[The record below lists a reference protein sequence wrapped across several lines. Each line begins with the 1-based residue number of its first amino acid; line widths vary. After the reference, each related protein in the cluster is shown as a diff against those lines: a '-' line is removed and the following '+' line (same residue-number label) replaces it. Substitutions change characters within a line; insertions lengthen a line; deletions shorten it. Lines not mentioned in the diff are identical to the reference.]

1 MRSLG
6 AIGLGV
12 IAIALATS
20 GPANAQ
26 GSLQP
31 GLYQRNLE
39 TDAGDGAV
47 SKNQDTLCISP
58 QEAKDI
64 VKTIAAA
71 GAETNCKVSDVKA
84 KTPGKLSFKMN
95 CKDTTGN
102 SSYTNEVTYG
112 PDSYTNVSTGKTKQG
127 KITSKVSAK
136 RTGDCP
142 K

>member
-1 MRSLG
+1 MRSTGLIG
-6 AIGLGV
+6 IGVVAIV
-12 IAIALATS
+12 LATC
-20 GPANAQ
+20 GLANAQ

-31 GLYQRNLE
+31 GLYQRTLE

-47 SKNQDTLCISP
+47 AKNQDTLCISP

-64 VKTIAAA
+64 VKTIASA

-84 KTPGKLSFKMN
+84 KTPGKLTFKMS
-95 CKDTTGN
+95 CKDASGN

-112 PDSYTNVSTGKTKQG
+112 PDSYTNVSKGKTKQG
-127 KITSKVSAK
+127 RITSTVTAK
-136 RTGDCP
+136 RTGDCQ

>member
-1 MRSLG
+1 MRPISLRG
-6 AIGLGV
+6 ISVVVIVLASSGL
-12 IAIALATS
+12 
-20 GPANAQ
+20 ANAQ

-31 GLYQRNLE
+31 GLYQRTLN

-47 SKNQDTLCISP
+47 AKNQDTLCISP

-64 VKTIAAA
+64 VKTIATA

-84 KTPGKLSFKMN
+84 KTPGKLTFKLT
-95 CKDTTGN
+95 CKDQSGN

-112 PDSYTNVSTGKTKQG
+112 PDWYTNVSNGKTKQG
-127 KITSKVSAK
+127 KISSKVEAK

-142 K
+142 T

>member
-1 MRSLG
+1 MTATRLISIGVL
-6 AIGLGV
+6 AIVLAAGGL
-12 IAIALATS
+12 
-20 GPANAQ
+20 ANAQ

-31 GLYQRNLE
+31 GLYQRTLE

-47 SKNQDTLCISP
+47 AKNQDTLCISP

-71 GAETNCKVSDVKA
+71 GTETNCKVSDVNA
-84 KTPGKLSFKMN
+84 KTPGKLTFKMT
-95 CKDTTGN
+95 CKDASGN

-112 PDSYTNVSTGKTKQG
+112 PDSYTNVSKGKTKQG
-127 KITSKVSAK
+127 NITSKVTAK

>member
-1 MRSLG
+1 MRSTGLIG
-6 AIGLGV
+6 VAVVAIVLASCGL
-12 IAIALATS
+12 
-20 GPANAQ
+20 ANAQ

-31 GLYQRNLE
+31 GLYERTLE

-47 SKNQDTLCISP
+47 GKHQDTLCISP
-58 QEAKDI
+58 QEANDI

-84 KTPGKLSFKMN
+84 KTAGKLTFKMA
-95 CKDTTGN
+95 CKEQSGN

-112 PDSYTNVSTGKTKQG
+112 PDWYTNVSKGKTRQG
-127 KITSKVSAK
+127 KISSKAEAK

>member
-1 MRSLG
+1 MRPTGLR
-6 AIGLGV
+6 AIIV
-12 IAIALATS
+12 VAVALATC
-20 GPANAQ
+20 GQANAQ

-31 GLYQRNLE
+31 GLYERTLE

-47 SKNQDTLCISP
+47 GKHQDTLCISP

-84 KTPGKLSFKMN
+84 KTPGKLTFKMT
-95 CKDTTGN
+95 CKDTSGN

-112 PDSYTNVSTGKTKQG
+112 PDRYTNVSTGKTKQG
-127 KITSKVSAK
+127 KVSSKVDA
-136 RTGDCP
+136 RRVGDCP